1 MEREQRHLAVGRGAA
16 QDSSGGTPGRTT
28 LTEALG
34 ASGEGRATEA
44 APASALPRLDLRP
57 GGTGFGEEPAA
68 SQPQAISEQRTT
80 GGDSGPSAEAS
91 PPADAGASPAATPA
105 PAGAPA
111 TAAPQ
116 PGPQADAPAPAPAP
130 TPGPT
135 PTAAPAPTPGGAGKG
150 GTPTPAPPTITHRT
164 TAHAPSGA
172 ADTRTTVGVGE
183 VVTFTSTAS
192 GSWSSTL
199 FKSGTPNTG
208 TGLTYVW
215 TAPSTAGSAVISFDP
230 GGGAARVDTTMTV
243 VAPQVEYRN
252 ARAVA
257 FPGQAP
263 GIAGVSMETDVFYTP
278 NTVSF
283 SNTFWWEQPGPASGA
298 TGYFVG
304 RTLPYHHPNPSD
316 LRINSS
322 NSGIFDTAGF
332 WNFPA
337 PWSAGFFEWVI
348 PTKYKVTGE
357 STRHLITNVHQTCSI
372 DATGTMTVQKGG
384 SAPISRAP

>member
-1 MEREQRHLAVGRGAA
+1 MERERRHQGHQEVGRGAG
-16 QDSSGGTPGRTT
+16 QKSSATAPGKTT

-34 ASGEGRATEA
+34 AHGGGQAAT
-44 APASALPRLDLRP
+44 ASKLPYLDLRP
-57 GGTGFGEEPAA
+57 GGAGRGGDELAA
-68 SQPQAISEQRTT
+68 QPQAISAQRST
-80 GGDSGPSAEAS
+80 GGDAGPA
-91 PPADAGASPAATPA
+91 ADAGPTPAPPPTPTGSPASTPTPTATPAATA
-105 PAGAPA
+105 PASAP
-111 TAAPQ
+111 TTT
-116 PGPQADAPAPAPAP
+116 APAP
-130 TPGPT
+130 TPGP
-135 PTAAPAPTPGGAGKG
+135 APTPSPSPAPSGGGA
-150 GTPTPAPPTITHRT
+150 TPAAPPPTITHRT
-164 TAHAPSGA
+164 TAHAPGGA

-183 VVTFTSTAS
+183 VVTLTSTAT
-192 GSWSSTL
+192 GSWSATL
-199 FKSGTPNTG
+199 FKAGTPNTG

-230 GGGAARVDTTMTV
+230 GGGAAHINTTMTV
-243 VAPQVEYRN
+243 VAPAVEYRN

-278 NTVSF
+278 DTVSF

-304 RTLPYHHPNPSD
+304 KALPFHHPNASD
-316 LRINSS
+316 LRINAT
-322 NSGIFDTAGF
+322 NTGIFDTAGF

-357 STRHLITNVHQTCSI
+357 STRHLITDVHQTCNI